1 MMRPQDQIRQDEPCP
16 GLWRLAARFQGHAY
30 DRHRHDSYAIGETL
44 FGAQAFQYRGAE
56 RVSHAG
62 QIMVIHPDE
71 AHDGHADVPE
81 GFAYRMLYVDPA
93 LIGAALDGASPPFVP
108 DVVAADPELARIIG
122 DGFEEPTD
130 PLAIN
135 SIVTRL
141 ADRLQQRSDRKARPQ
156 SGYSLA
162 AIERVRSFLEE
173 TTDATITSAALERIA
188 DMDRF
193 ALARAFR
200 AAFGTSPHRYLVAR
214 RIARAQRLMASGTP
228 LAEAAIAAGFADQ
241 SHFTRHFKAHMGLT
255 PGRFIH
261 LQSEHP
267 RSNGR
272 T

>member
-1 MMRPQDQIRQDEPCP
+1 MRPQDQIRQDEPCP

-30 DRHRHDSYAIGETL
+30 DRHRHDTYAIGQTL

-81 GFAYRMLYVDPA
+81 GFSYRMLYLDPA
-93 LIGAALDGASPPFVP
+93 LIGAALDGAPPPFVP
-108 DVVAADPELARIIG
+108 EVVAEDPELARIVG
-122 DGFEEPTD
+122 DAFEELFEGAMPD
-130 PLAIN
+130 SLAID
-135 SIVTRL
+135 SLVTRV
-141 ADRLQQRSDRKARPQ
+141 ADRLQQRSDRKARAR
-156 SGYSLA
+156 SGYSTA
-162 AIERVRSFLEE
+162 AVERARAFLEE
-173 TTDATITSAALERIA
+173 TTDASVTSTMLERIA

-200 AAFGTSPHRYLVAR
+200 AAFGTSPHRYLIAR
-214 RIARAQRLMASGTP
+214 RIARAQRLMAAGAP

-261 LQSEHP
+261 LQSD
-267 RSNGR
+267 RR
-272 T
+272 M